1 MKPLRDSLGRPILWV
16 TVILSI
22 LGVLT
27 VFSASVVMTASTSD
41 FNRDPLYFFNRQL
54 FALGVGLVAMFAVR
68 RIDLLRYQ
76 TLLSLPTMFLTIL
89 LLGAVLVLGTEINGA
104 RRWFVLGP
112 IQIQVAEFAKLAVI
126 FYLADYLARH
136 RNRADSALAI
146 APSWLVALLVAGL
159 IEREPDLSTA
169 LVVVATTMAM
179 LCAVGT
185 SWRHLRFMG
194 LAGLLAIVGMTLAK
208 PYRIDRWKVFLDP
221 FADPLKDGYQLCNS
235 LMAVA
240 SGGLWGR
247 GFGFSHQK
255 FNYLPEQHT
264 DFIFAIYSE
273 EMGFVGALGL
283 FLLFCVLGYCGFR
296 LAVNCRRPFLS
307 LVAVGIT
314 FQVFIQALIN
324 IGVVTSSIPST
335 GIPLPF
341 LSYGGSSLVATLLG
355 MGILLNIADHTS
367 RHSLSR
373 NREGRSQRRMRRGS
387 TLATSDEEQIRLVST
402 GEWEASVAQARHER
416 PRSGLPQPVVEPRL
430 THRLPFHPA
439 ARAERE
445 RLRRHHKRVRNLDS

>member
-1 MKPLRDSLGRPILWV
+1 MKPLRDSLGRPIFWV

-22 LGVLT
+22 LGVLS

-41 FNRDPLYFFNRQL
+41 FNRDPFFFLNRQL
-54 FALGVGLVAMFAVR
+54 GAMVVGLVALCAVR
-68 RIDLLRYQ
+68 RIDLLRWR
-76 TLLSLPTMFLTIL
+76 TFLSLPTMFLML
-89 LLGAVLVLGTEINGA
+89 LVLAAVLVLGTEINGA

-112 IQIQVAEFAKLAVI
+112 FQFQVAELAKLAVV

-136 RNRADSALAI
+136 RTRVHSMLSI
-146 APSWLVALLVAGL
+146 APSWILVLLAALL

-169 LVVVATTMAM
+169 LVVVATMMAM
-179 LCAVGT
+179 LFAAGA
-185 SWRHLRFMG
+185 SWRDLRIMS
-194 LAGLLAIVGMTLAK
+194 LLGVLLIVGMTIAK

-240 SGGLWGR
+240 SGGIWGR

-273 EMGFVGALGL
+273 EMGLVGALGL
-283 FLLFCVLGYCGFR
+283 FMLFCVLGYCGLR
-296 LAVNCRRPFLS
+296 LAVNCRRPYLS
-307 LVAVGIT
+307 LLAVGIT
-314 FQVFIQALIN
+314 FQVVIQALIN
-324 IGVVTSSIPST
+324 IAVVTSSIPST

-341 LSYGGSSLVATLLG
+341 LSYGGSSLLVTLLG

-367 RHSLSR
+367 RQSQSAPRENKSR
-373 NREGRSQRRMRRGS
+373 RRMRRGS
-387 TLATSDEEQIRLVST
+387 TLATSDEEQVRSVST
-402 GEWEASVAQARHER
+402 GEWEASVAQARPGR
-416 PRSGLPQPVVEPRL
+416 SRSGLPQPVVEPRL
-430 THRLPFHPA
+430 TDRLPFHPA

-445 RLRRHHKRVRNLDS
+445 RLRRNLKRVRTLDS